1 MNKIFDVI
9 TITLLIVMANSSVMA
24 APQSATPS
32 PSPNLGRTTPT
43 GSLIVAKYE
52 CRSRGPSSGEI
63 VLRANKKYEVKQ
75 QTGKYQP
82 SQLGYR
88 FLTGPL
94 QGQSIVIAKDN
105 IYLVNTKNEAR
116 AAELA
121 AADAALFCTGGMI
134 HY

>member
-32 PSPNLGRTTPT
+32 PSPNLGR
-43 GSLIVAKYE
+43 SIVAKYE

-63 VLRANKKYEVKQ
+63 VLRVNKKYEVKQ
-75 QTGKYQP
+75 QTGNYRH

-105 IYLVNTKNEAR
+105 IYLVNTKDEAR

-121 AADAALFCTGGMI
+121 AADAALFCTGSMI

>member
-9 TITLLIVMANSSVMA
+9 IITLLIVMANSSAMA
-24 APQSATPS
+24 APQSATPA
-32 PSPNLGRTTPT
+32 PSSNLARAIPSGR
-43 GSLIVAKYE
+43 SVVAKYE

-75 QTGKYQP
+75 QTGKYQR

-105 IYLVNTKNEAR
+105 IYLVDTKSEAK

-121 AADAALFCTGGMI
+121 AADAALFCTGSMVR
-134 HY
+134 Y